1 MHILIHTNVHTPT
14 HKCTQTHMCALT
26 HTNAHICAHTLTH
39 THSYICVYTHISFK
53 IGLLGLGKGIYHFS
67 WDKLGI
73 LSAKAFTK
81 MCFMSTAQTGT
92 VSCSSL
98 LEVKQK
104 QDLLHT

>member
-1 MHILIHTNVHTPT
+1 MWTCVSLCV
-14 HKCTQTHMCALT
+14 HKCVCVCTCVFVSRNDLMC
-26 HTNAHICAHTLTH
+26 
-39 THSYICVYTHISFK
+39 ICVYTHISFK